1 MGETTIGGTDK
12 DEGGDGM
19 FAPSAPDTSTS
30 DDVPMGDGVGG
41 IVHTIWPR
49 MGGSSNIRTVGTRKK
64 YHKTAKFDR
73 ISIEI
78 R

>member
-1 MGETTIGGTDK
+1 
-12 DEGGDGM
+12 M

-49 MGGSSNIRTVGTRKK
+49 MGGLVIFAPSAPEKSTSAKVPMWGGVVSNSQSGSLPTL
-64 YHKTAKFDR
+64 
-73 ISIEI
+73 
-78 R
+78 